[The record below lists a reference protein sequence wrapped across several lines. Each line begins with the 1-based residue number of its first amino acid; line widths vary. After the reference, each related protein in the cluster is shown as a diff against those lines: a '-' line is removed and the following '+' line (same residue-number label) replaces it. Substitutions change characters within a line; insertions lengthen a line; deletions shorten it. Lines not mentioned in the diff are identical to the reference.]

1 MSRDYNFGRY
11 YYSVTKLSKFPI
23 DVNSIFAN
31 IDKMIVKTFQ
41 LTPVQGR
48 RNLGSRA
55 MEKKSVNIIERK
67 QNFYIG

>member
-1 MSRDYNFGRY
+1 M
-11 YYSVTKLSKFPI
+11 SKFPI

-55 MEKKSVNIIERK
+55 VEKKSVNIIERK